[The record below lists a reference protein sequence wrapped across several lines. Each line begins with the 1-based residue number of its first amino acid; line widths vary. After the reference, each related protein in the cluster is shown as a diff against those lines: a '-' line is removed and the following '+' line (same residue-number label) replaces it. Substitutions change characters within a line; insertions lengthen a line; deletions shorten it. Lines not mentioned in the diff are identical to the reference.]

1 MLARYD
7 AHQEEFYKERK
18 RQQKLASGE
27 EPIERVPTPPP
38 PKSES
43 PPRKAPWGTESI
55 EVQTDSDGMF
65 VTTTFKMLDSEEVL
79 HL

>member
-7 AHQEEFYKERK
+7 AHQEEFYKKRK
-18 RQQKLASGE
+18 RQQQMASGE
-27 EPIERVPTPPP
+27 ESVERVPTPPV
-38 PKSES
+38 PKPES

-65 VTTTFKMLDSEEVL
+65 VTTTFEM
-79 HL
+79 